1 MDQQAREQAFM
12 SALVTEHF
20 VQQSAASATI
30 NESSSRA
37 SLYLLSL
44 SSSLVALGFATQS
57 KQAFPYFAA
66 AILPAIFVLGIFS
79 FVRITDTAMANLGSL
94 QAIVRIRAYYAGL
107 VPEAPKFFGPPEA
120 ADAVESAFHF
130 LGMKRSWINALFS
143 MASTLAA
150 VNALVAG
157 VGVVILLVAILGV
170 GSLGVAVALGAV
182 LVILLMVAAVVYQIR
197 RFERVVA
204 AGRG

>member
-1 MDQQAREQAFM
+1 MDPQAREQAFM

-30 NESSSRA
+30 SESSSRA

-66 AILPAIFVLGIFS
+66 GILPAIFILGIFS
-79 FVRITDTAMANLGSL
+79 FVRVTDTSMANLNSL
-94 QAIVRIRAYYAGL
+94 RAIVRIRRFYAGL
-107 VPEAPKFFGPPEA
+107 VPEAVKFFGQQG
-120 ADAVESAFHF
+120 ADGDTSTALSF
-130 LGMKRSWINALFS
+130 LGITRSWVNALFS

-150 VNALVAG
+150 INSLVAG
-157 VGVVILLVAILGV
+157 VGVVILLGAIFGSGALGWA
-170 GSLGVAVALGAV
+170 VAVAVV
-182 LVILLMVAAVVYQIR
+182 LVIVLMVAAVQYQLR
-197 RFERVVA
+197 RFAQMVA
-204 AGRG
+204 NRG

>member
-30 NESSSRA
+30 SESSSRA
-37 SLYLLSL
+37 SLYLVAL

-57 KQAFPYFAA
+57 KEAFPYFAA
-66 AILPAIFVLGIFS
+66 GILPAIFILGIFS
-79 FVRITDTAMANLGSL
+79 FVRVTDTAMANLNSL
-94 QAIVRIRAYYAGL
+94 RAIVRIRRFYAGL
-107 VPEAPKFFGPPEA
+107 LPEAEKFFGRPDA
-120 ADAVESAFHF
+120 AGDTTTALGF
-130 LGMKRSWINALFS
+130 LGISRSWMNALFS

-150 VNALVAG
+150 VNSLVAG
-157 VGVVILLVAILGV
+157 VGVVILLVAIFGV
-170 GSLGVAVALGAV
+170 ASLGGAVAIGAAV
-182 LVILLMVAAVVYQIR
+182 VILLMVAAVAYQLR
-197 RFERVVA
+197 RFEQMV

>member
-30 NESSSRA
+30 SESSSRA

-57 KQAFPYFAA
+57 REAFPYFAA
-66 AILPAIFVLGIFS
+66 GILPAIFILGIFS
-79 FVRITDTAMANLGSL
+79 FVRVTDTAMANLNSL
-94 QAIVRIRAYYAGL
+94 RAIVRIRRFYAGL
-107 VPEAPKFFGPPEA
+107 VPDASRFFGQHDGEGDTA
-120 ADAVESAFHF
+120 MVFSF
-130 LGMKRSWINALFS
+130 LGMTQSWVNALFS

-150 VNALVAG
+150 INSLVAG
-157 VGVVILLVAILGV
+157 VGVVIVLVAIFGP
-170 GSLGVAVALGAV
+170 GSFGPAVAVAAV
-182 LVILLMVAAVVYQIR
+182 VVILLMVLAVNYQLR
-197 RFERVVA
+197 RFAHLV

>member
-30 NESSSRA
+30 SESSSRA

-57 KQAFPYFAA
+57 RQAFPYFAA
-66 AILPAIFVLGIFS
+66 GILPAIFILGIFS
-79 FVRITDTAMANLGSL
+79 FVRVTDTAMANLNSL
-94 QAIVRIRAYYAGL
+94 RAIVRIRRFYAGL
-107 VPEAPKFFGPPEA
+107 VPEAPKFFGQHDSDGDTA
-120 ADAVESAFHF
+120 TAFTF
-130 LGMKRSWINALFS
+130 LGTTQSWINALFS

-150 VNALVAG
+150 VNSLVAA
-157 VGVVILLVAILGV
+157 VGVVILLVAIFGP
-170 GSLGVAVALGAV
+170 GAFGVAVGVAV
-182 LVILLMVAAVVYQIR
+182 VVVVVLMVAAVAYQLR
-197 RFERVVA
+197 RFELMVV
-204 AGRG
+204 GRG

>member
-30 NESSSRA
+30 SESSSRA

-57 KQAFPYFAA
+57 KEAFPYFAA
-66 AILPAIFVLGIFS
+66 GILPAIFILGIFS
-79 FVRITDTAMANLGSL
+79 FVRVTDTAMANLNSL
-94 QAIVRIRAYYAGL
+94 RAIVRIRRFYAGL
-107 VPEAPKFFGPPEA
+107 VPEAAKFFGQRDADGDTA
-120 ADAVESAFHF
+120 AALTF
-130 LGMKRSWINALFS
+130 LGTTQSWINALFS

-150 VNALVAG
+150 VNSLVAG
-157 VGVVILLVAILGV
+157 VGVVILLVAIF
-170 GSLGVAVALGAV
+170 GSRSFGVAVSVAAV
-182 LVILLMVAAVVYQIR
+182 LVIVLMVAAVAYQLR
-197 RFERVVA
+197 RFAQMVV
-204 AGRG
+204 GQHG

>member
-1 MDQQAREQAFM
+1 MDLQAKEQAFM

-30 NESSSRA
+30 TESSSRA

-66 AILPAIFVLGIFS
+66 GILPAIFILGIFS
-79 FVRITDTAMANLGSL
+79 FVRVTDTAMANLNSL
-94 QAIVRIRAYYAGL
+94 RAIVRIRRFYAGL
-107 VPEAPKFFGPPEA
+107 VPEAAKFFGQH
-120 ADAVESAFHF
+120 DARGDTAMAFSF
-130 LGMKRSWINALFS
+130 LGTTRSWINALFT

-150 VNALVAG
+150 INSLVAG
-157 VGVVILLVAILGV
+157 VGVVILFVALFGP
-170 GSLGVAVALGAV
+170 GSLGLAVATAAV
-182 LVILLMVAAVVYQIR
+182 LVIVLMVAAIAYQLR
-197 RFERVVA
+197 RFTQMVA
-204 AGRG
+204 DRS

>member
-1 MDQQAREQAFM
+1 MDLQAKEQAFM

-30 NESSSRA
+30 SESSSRA

-79 FVRITDTAMANLGSL
+79 FVRVTDTSMANLNSL
-94 QAIVRIRAYYAGL
+94 RAISRIRRFYAGL
-107 VPEAPKFFGPPEA
+107 VPEAAKFFGQHG
-120 ADAVESAFHF
+120 ADGDTATALAFI
-130 LGMKRSWINALFS
+130 GITRSWTNALFS

-150 VNALVAG
+150 INSMVAA
-157 VGVVILLVAILGV
+157 VGVVILLVAIF
-170 GSLGVAVALGAV
+170 GSGALALAVAIG
-182 LVILLMVAAVVYQIR
+182 VILAIGLMVAAVVYQLR
-197 RFERVVA
+197 RFAQTVA
-204 AGRG
+204 GHN